1 MIIRCS
7 SCSFV
12 AAIPT
17 RGIRHAVVPNSPP
30 SATQVETF
38 ASNSS
43 KRVGAGC
50 EDVLLMRLSGLLS
63 QRIKEDVHERPYR
76 LVQERPQ
83 PQRQARAA
91 AAAAAAG
98 ERDRGDRPGPYPTG
112 PGRDPPSLPGAPPP
126 ARASP

>member
-30 SATQVETF
+30 SATHVETF

-76 LVQERPQ
+76 LVPERPQ
-83 PQRQARAA
+83 PQRPARAA
-91 AAAAAAG
+91 APAPA
-98 ERDRGDRPGPYPTG
+98 
-112 PGRDPPSLPGAPPP
+112 PPEPHPAAPPP
-126 ARASP
+126 PPPPAPPPP

>member
-83 PQRQARAA
+83 PPRPAP
-91 AAAAAAG
+91 AG
-98 ERDRGDRPGPYPTG
+98 AGA
-112 PGRDPPSLPGAPPP
+112 GAPGGPRRGGRP
-126 ARASP
+126 RR

>member
-7 SCSFV
+7 SCSFG

-17 RGIRHAVVPNSPP
+17 RGIRDAVVPNAPP

-76 LVQERPQ
+76 LFQGRPQ
-83 PQRQARAA
+83 PQPQAPPAA
-91 AAAAAAG
+91 APAAA
-98 ERDRGDRPGPYPTG
+98 
-112 PGRDPPSLPGAPPP
+112 RDPHLAAPPRP
-126 ARASP
+126 HPPPPRPNPPNPPRLPPPP

>member
-7 SCSFV
+7 SCSFG

-17 RGIRHAVVPNSPP
+17 RGIGYAVVPNSPP

-38 ASNSS
+38 GSNSS
-43 KRVGAGC
+43 KRVGAGR

-76 LVQERPQ
+76 LVQDWPQ

-98 ERDRGDRPGPYPTG
+98 ERDRGDRPRRYQTG
-112 PGRDPPSLPGAPPP
+112 RGRDRP
-126 ARASP
+126 

>member
-63 QRIKEDVHERPYR
+63 QRIKDDVHERPYR
-76 LVQERPQ
+76 LIQEAPQ
-83 PQRQARAA
+83 PQRPARRGAA
-91 AAAAAAG
+91 A
-98 ERDRGDRPGPYPTG
+98 D
-112 PGRDPPSLPGAPPP
+112 APP
-126 ARASP
+126 RRGHRV